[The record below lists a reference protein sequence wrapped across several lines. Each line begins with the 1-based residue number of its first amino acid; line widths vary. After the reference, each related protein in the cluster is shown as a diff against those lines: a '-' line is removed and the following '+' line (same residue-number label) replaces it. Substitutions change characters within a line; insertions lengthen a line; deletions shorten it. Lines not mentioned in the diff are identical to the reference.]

1 MLTNNIN
8 IYKKESVYEGL
19 NAGMTF
25 DDNIITAYRD
35 HCIALLRGDTPR

>member
-8 IYKKESVYEGL
+8 IYKKESVYERL

-25 DDNIITAYRD
+25 DDNIITAYRV